1 MSGLFDFLQARSV
14 PDAAAVADGP
24 ASEPPAG
31 TARRRLTAAT
41 IPEQVAKHGQA
52 ILNGQYA
59 PGEQIKEQ
67 AIAELFGISRGPVR
81 DALRVLQAQGTV
93 EISPR
98 RGAFVVELQLN
109 DVIDIFN
116 IRSALL
122 SLAVRYGHQ
131 SGQGGAGA
139 AARAA
144 GGTEGSGKRDEPALI
159 EFVRAIGRMGV
170 GLMHACG
177 NRQLIQAYR
186 TLPHDGIWQMLWVTT
201 RPMDYMTRA
210 RRRRACATTTG
221 AGGHRGRRRRP
232 CRAHHAQDHAGFP
245 QRGDPADEPSPRRSH
260 RGLPPADDLRA
271 EGLARAR
278 PRGRSGARR
287 RAGRQL
293 PVAVLAR
300 CHAGPF
306 LERAVEGARLRV
318 AEAQRHRCSGRS
330 ERSSRP
336 MAASR
341 RRSSLMLW

>member
-41 IPEQVAKHGQA
+41 IPEQVAKHLGQA

-81 DALRVLQAQGTV
+81 DALRVLQAQGLV

-122 SLAVRYGHQ
+122 SLAVRYL
-131 SGQGGAGA
+131 AINPDKA
-139 AARAA
+139 ALAPLRERLA
-144 GGTEGSGKRDEPALI
+144 ELKDLGSQDEPALI

-210 RRRRACATTTG
+210 RRQESVRDYTQVLAAIE
-221 AGGHRGRRRRP
+221 AGGADQAERTMRKIMQDSRNEVIRQMSQ
-232 CRAHHAQDHAGFP
+232 AHGEAIEAF
-245 QRGDPADEPSPRRSH
+245 
-260 RGLPPADDLRA
+260 
-271 EGLARAR
+271 
-278 PRGRSGARR
+278 
-287 RAGRQL
+287 
-293 PVAVLAR
+293 
-300 CHAGPF
+300 
-306 LERAVEGARLRV
+306 RL
-318 AEAQRHRCSGRS
+318 QTI
-330 ERSSRP
+330 
-336 MAASR
+336 
-341 RRSSLMLW
+341 